1 MFLFLHACNPE
12 GRSKTESWLESL
24 FFEVNEHILK
34 KRELTL
40 MCASFL
46 SPAHRRLKNGMPRVF
61 NKPITTSP
69 NGWGYAHSCSNV
81 NITVAPPARATA
93 FTQIVLASQG
103 SVWAT
108 TAVTDPLLPN
118 VFSKHCSKTASTAL
132 SEKVNRHHLVLY
144 TPKNTSTLLSTLSCR
159 CSLAYLVPSH
169 AACGG
174 KGG

>member
-1 MFLFLHACNPE
+1 MLETLREDQRPSHGWKAC
-12 GRSKTESWLESL
+12 SL
-24 FFEVNEHILK
+24 K
-34 KRELTL
+34 SMSTYSKRELTL

-46 SPAHRRLKNGMPRVF
+46 SPAHRSLKNGMPRVF
-61 NKPITTSP
+61 NKPIATLP
-69 NGWGYAHSCSNV
+69 NGWGDAHSCSNV
-81 NITVAPPARATA
+81 DITVAPPARATA